1 MHGSIARMTCWQLAI
16 LWTRRYVHI
25 CACHR
30 FRTILSFLQYAS
42 YRVHHLASASGGGG
56 DGNGVT
62 GSSRQWAQFKTAN
75 FNQRTRLT
83 VFTFPWI
90 LVSGQKHLHYP
101 RCNSIRFKILVYS
114 WCNQRLLMW
123 GHVLWQVMSSAKVWL
138 GPWRHQRT
146 LSSKPHFR
154 SISNHLSVTVPL
166 NSTLNVFVRVYF
178 QPSFH
183 MFCKPLQATIQSTEF
198 HFYHISTA
206 QIILCSSQWRN
217 RWVRLPPNEEN
228 NIQVF
233 RQLQGDIR
241 TISSWVCWRPK

>member
-1 MHGSIARMTCWQLAI
+1 MHGSVARMTCWQLVI

-25 CACHR
+25 CTCHR

-62 GSSRQWAQFKTAN
+62 GSPRQWAQFKTAN

-123 GHVLWQVMSSAKVWL
+123 GHVLRESV
-138 GPWRHQRT
+138 P
-146 LSSKPHFR
+146 
-154 SISNHLSVTVPL
+154 ISNHLSVTVPL